1 MSDGKVRK
9 DRETICVDDTYAL
22 NSSPPTS
29 EGVSLKGITA
39 SPISF
44 CGGVS
49 LDRHPHPD
57 LLLRGSIDPMTTTR
71 LKTLLVAICI
81 GGSASFAGAQS
92 IDPIVEVGKQRTAAA
107 KVSQAKIDRLA
118 DETASLLSD
127 YKTVMKQ
134 VDGLKVYNARLER
147 QIANQERRIR
157 DIDNSIAEA
166 AVIQRQIP
174 PLVTR
179 MLDGLEQFINL
190 DMPFDLDTRLG
201 NIEAVRANMDRSDV
215 TSAEAFRQV
224 LELYSIELQY
234 GRGIEAYTDTIN
246 LNGAEREVDILRI
259 GRVALVYQSTDGA
272 ETGAWNKDTQ
282 NWEALSA
289 GDYAAAVRKGVRIA
303 KKQATIELLNMPVSA
318 PEAN

>member
-1 MSDGKVRK
+1 
-9 DRETICVDDTYAL
+9 
-22 NSSPPTS
+22 
-29 EGVSLKGITA
+29 
-39 SPISF
+39 
-44 CGGVS
+44 
-49 LDRHPHPD
+49 
-57 LLLRGSIDPMTTTR
+57 MTTTR
-71 LKTLLVAICI
+71 LKTLLLAVWI
-81 GGSASFAGAQS
+81 GGSASIVGAQS

-107 KVSQAKIDRLA
+107 KASQAKIDRLA

-157 DIDNSIAEA
+157 DIDTSIAEA

-201 NIEAVRANMDRSDV
+201 NIEAVRANMERSDV

-246 LNGAEREVDILRI
+246 LGGMDREVDILRI

-272 ETGAWNKDTQ
+272 ETGAWNKEAKM
-282 NWEALSA
+282 WEELSA

>member
-1 MSDGKVRK
+1 
-9 DRETICVDDTYAL
+9 
-22 NSSPPTS
+22 
-29 EGVSLKGITA
+29 
-39 SPISF
+39 
-44 CGGVS
+44 
-49 LDRHPHPD
+49 
-57 LLLRGSIDPMTTTR
+57 MTTTR
-71 LKTLLVAICI
+71 LKSLLLAICV
-81 GGSASFAGAQS
+81 GVSASLAAAQS
-92 IDPIVEVGKQRTAAA
+92 IDPIVEVGKQRAVAA
-107 KVSQAKIDRLA
+107 KASQAKIDRLA
-118 DETASLLSD
+118 DEAANLLSD

-147 QIANQERRIR
+147 QIANQEKRIT
-157 DIDNSIAEA
+157 DIDASISEA
-166 AVIQRQIP
+166 SVIQRQIP

-179 MLDGLEQFINL
+179 MLDGLEQFIQL

-215 TSAEAFRQV
+215 TSAEAYRQV

-234 GRGIEAYTDTIN
+234 GRGIESYSDSID

-272 ETGAWNKDTQ
+272 ETGAWNRETQ
-282 NWEALSA
+282 SWEELAA
-289 GDYAAAVRKGVRIA
+289 GDYASAVRKGVRIA

>member
-1 MSDGKVRK
+1 
-9 DRETICVDDTYAL
+9 
-22 NSSPPTS
+22 
-29 EGVSLKGITA
+29 
-39 SPISF
+39 
-44 CGGVS
+44 
-49 LDRHPHPD
+49 
-57 LLLRGSIDPMTTTR
+57 MTTTQ
-71 LKTLLVAICI
+71 LKTLLAAICI
-81 GGSASFAGAQS
+81 GGGAAVAVAQS

-107 KVSQAKIDRLA
+107 KASQAKIDRLA

-147 QIANQERRIR
+147 QIANQEKRIR
-157 DIDNSIAEA
+157 DIDASIAEA
-166 AVIQRQIP
+166 SVIQRQIP

-234 GRGIEAYTDTIN
+234 GRGIEAYTDAIE
-246 LNGAEREVDILRI
+246 LGGAEREVDILRI

-272 ETGAWNKDTQ
+272 ETGAWNKDSQ
-282 NWEALSA
+282 SWEELSA

>member
-1 MSDGKVRK
+1 
-9 DRETICVDDTYAL
+9 
-22 NSSPPTS
+22 
-29 EGVSLKGITA
+29 
-39 SPISF
+39 
-44 CGGVS
+44 
-49 LDRHPHPD
+49 
-57 LLLRGSIDPMTTTR
+57 MTTTR
-71 LKTLLVAICI
+71 LKSLLLAICV
-81 GGSASFAGAQS
+81 GGSASLAAAQS
-92 IDPIVEVGKQRTAAA
+92 IDPIVEVGKQRAVAA
-107 KVSQAKIDRLA
+107 KSSQAKIDRLA
-118 DETASLLSD
+118 DEAANLLSD

-147 QIANQERRIR
+147 QIANQEKRIT
-157 DIDNSIAEA
+157 DIDASISEA
-166 AVIQRQIP
+166 SVIQRQIP

-179 MLDGLEQFINL
+179 MLDGLEQFIQL

-215 TSAEAFRQV
+215 TSAEAYRQV

-234 GRGIEAYTDTIN
+234 GRGIESYSDSID

-272 ETGAWNKDTQ
+272 ETGAWNRETQ
-282 NWEALSA
+282 SWEELPS
-289 GDYAAAVRKGVRIA
+289 GDYASEVRKGVRIA

>member
-1 MSDGKVRK
+1 M
-9 DRETICVDDTYAL
+9 I
-22 NSSPPTS
+22 
-29 EGVSLKGITA
+29 
-39 SPISF
+39 
-44 CGGVS
+44 
-49 LDRHPHPD
+49 
-57 LLLRGSIDPMTTTR
+57 TTR
-71 LKTLLVAICI
+71 LKTLLVAICV
-81 GGSASFAGAQS
+81 GGSASIVGAQT
-92 IDPIVEVGKQRTAAA
+92 IEPIVEVGKQRAAAA
-107 KVSQAKIDRLA
+107 KASQAKVDRLA
-118 DETASLLSD
+118 DETAGLLSD

-157 DIDNSIAEA
+157 DIDASIAEA
-166 AVIQRQIP
+166 SVIQRQIP

-234 GRGIEAYTDTIN
+234 GRGIEAYTDTIE
-246 LNGAEREVDILRI
+246 LAGAEREVDILRI

-282 NWEALSA
+282 SWEELSS

>member
-1 MSDGKVRK
+1 
-9 DRETICVDDTYAL
+9 
-22 NSSPPTS
+22 
-29 EGVSLKGITA
+29 
-39 SPISF
+39 
-44 CGGVS
+44 
-49 LDRHPHPD
+49 
-57 LLLRGSIDPMTTTR
+57 MTTTR

-81 GGSASFAGAQS
+81 GGSASFALAQS
-92 IDPIVEVGKQRTAAA
+92 IDPIVEVGKQRTSAA
-107 KVSQAKIDRLA
+107 KASKAKIGRLA
-118 DETASLLSD
+118 DETANLLSD

-157 DIDNSIAEA
+157 DIDASIAEA
-166 AVIQRQIP
+166 SVIQRQIP
-174 PLVTR
+174 PLVVR

-190 DMPFDLDTRLG
+190 DMPFDLDTRLS

-234 GRGIEAYTDTIN
+234 GRGIEAYTDTIE
-246 LNGAEREVDILRI
+246 LGGAEREVDILRI

-272 ETGAWNKDTQ
+272 ETGAWNKDAQ
-282 NWEALSA
+282 SWEELSA
-289 GDYAAAVRKGVRIA
+289 GDYASAVRKGVRIA

>member
-1 MSDGKVRK
+1 L
-9 DRETICVDDTYAL
+9 T
-22 NSSPPTS
+22 
-29 EGVSLKGITA
+29 
-39 SPISF
+39 
-44 CGGVS
+44 
-49 LDRHPHPD
+49 
-57 LLLRGSIDPMTTTR
+57 
-71 LKTLLVAICI
+71 
-81 GGSASFAGAQS
+81 
-92 IDPIVEVGKQRTAAA
+92 
-107 KVSQAKIDRLA
+107 
-118 DETASLLSD
+118 D
-127 YKTVMKQ
+127 YKTVVKQ

-147 QIANQERRIR
+147 QIANQEKRIR
-157 DIDNSIAEA
+157 DIDASIAEA
-166 AVIQRQIP
+166 SVIQRQIP

-234 GRGIEAYTDTIN
+234 GRGIEAYTDTIA
-246 LNGAEREVDILRI
+246 LGGIDREVDILRI

-272 ETGAWNKDTQ
+272 ETGAWNKDAQT
-282 NWEALSA
+282 WEELSA

>member
-1 MSDGKVRK
+1 
-9 DRETICVDDTYAL
+9 
-22 NSSPPTS
+22 
-29 EGVSLKGITA
+29 
-39 SPISF
+39 
-44 CGGVS
+44 
-49 LDRHPHPD
+49 
-57 LLLRGSIDPMTTTR
+57 MTTTR
-71 LKTLLVAICI
+71 LKTLLAAICI
-81 GGSASFAGAQS
+81 GGGASIAVAQS
-92 IDPIVEVGKQRTAAA
+92 IEAIVEVGKQRTAAA
-107 KVSQAKIDRLA
+107 KASQAKIDRLA

-147 QIANQERRIR
+147 QIANQEKRIR
-157 DIDNSIAEA
+157 DIDASIAEA
-166 AVIQRQIP
+166 SVIQRQIP

-234 GRGIEAYTDTIN
+234 GRGIEAYTDTIE
-246 LNGAEREVDILRI
+246 LGGAEREVDILRI

-272 ETGAWNKDTQ
+272 ETGAWNKDSQ
-282 NWEALSA
+282 GWEELSA

>member
-1 MSDGKVRK
+1 
-9 DRETICVDDTYAL
+9 
-22 NSSPPTS
+22 
-29 EGVSLKGITA
+29 
-39 SPISF
+39 
-44 CGGVS
+44 
-49 LDRHPHPD
+49 
-57 LLLRGSIDPMTTTR
+57 MTTTR

-81 GGSASFAGAQS
+81 GGSASFALAQS
-92 IDPIVEVGKQRTAAA
+92 IDPIVEVGKQRTSAA
-107 KVSQAKIDRLA
+107 KASQAKIDRLA
-118 DETASLLSD
+118 DETANLLSD

-157 DIDNSIAEA
+157 DIDASIAEA
-166 AVIQRQIP
+166 SVIQRQIP
-174 PLVTR
+174 PLVVR

-190 DMPFDLDTRLG
+190 DMPFDLDTRLS

-234 GRGIEAYTDTIN
+234 GRGIEAYTDTIE
-246 LNGAEREVDILRI
+246 LGGAEREVDILRI

-272 ETGAWNKDTQ
+272 ETGAWNKGAQ
-282 NWEALSA
+282 SWEELSA
-289 GDYAAAVRKGVRIA
+289 GDYASAVRKGVRIA

>member
-1 MSDGKVRK
+1 
-9 DRETICVDDTYAL
+9 
-22 NSSPPTS
+22 
-29 EGVSLKGITA
+29 
-39 SPISF
+39 
-44 CGGVS
+44 
-49 LDRHPHPD
+49 
-57 LLLRGSIDPMTTTR
+57 MTTTR
-71 LKTLLVAICI
+71 LKTLLAAICI
-81 GGSASFAGAQS
+81 GGGASIAVAQS
-92 IDPIVEVGKQRTAAA
+92 IDPIVEVGKQRTASA
-107 KVSQAKIDRLA
+107 KASQAKIDRLA

-147 QIANQERRIR
+147 QIANQEKRIR
-157 DIDNSIAEA
+157 DIDASIAEA
-166 AVIQRQIP
+166 SVIQRQIP

-234 GRGIEAYTDTIN
+234 GRGIEAFTDTIE
-246 LNGAEREVDILRI
+246 LGGAEREVDILRI

-272 ETGAWNKDTQ
+272 ETGAWNKDSQ
-282 NWEALSA
+282 SWEELSA

>member
-1 MSDGKVRK
+1 
-9 DRETICVDDTYAL
+9 
-22 NSSPPTS
+22 
-29 EGVSLKGITA
+29 
-39 SPISF
+39 
-44 CGGVS
+44 
-49 LDRHPHPD
+49 
-57 LLLRGSIDPMTTTR
+57 MTTTR
-71 LKTLLVAICI
+71 FKTMLLAVFI
-81 GGSASFAGAQS
+81 GSGVSIAGAQS
-92 IDPIVEVGKQRTAAA
+92 IDPIIEVGKERTAAA
-107 KVSQAKIDRLA
+107 KASQAKIDRLA
-118 DETASLLSD
+118 DETANLLTD

-157 DIDNSIAEA
+157 DIDTSIAEA
-166 AVIQRQIP
+166 SVIQRQIP
-174 PLVTR
+174 PLVVR

-215 TSAEAFRQV
+215 TSAEAFRQI

-234 GRGIEAYTDTIN
+234 GRGIESYSDAIE
-246 LNGAEREVDILRI
+246 LGGVEREVDILRI
-259 GRVALVYQSTDGA
+259 GRVALVYQTTDGA
-272 ETGAWNKDTQ
+272 ETGAWNRDTQ
-282 NWEALSA
+282 SWEELSS

>member
-1 MSDGKVRK
+1 
-9 DRETICVDDTYAL
+9 
-22 NSSPPTS
+22 
-29 EGVSLKGITA
+29 
-39 SPISF
+39 
-44 CGGVS
+44 
-49 LDRHPHPD
+49 
-57 LLLRGSIDPMTTTR
+57 MTTTR
-71 LKTLLVAICI
+71 LKTLLAAICI
-81 GGSASFAGAQS
+81 GGGASIAVAQS
-92 IDPIVEVGKQRTAAA
+92 IDPIVEVGKQRTASA
-107 KVSQAKIDRLA
+107 KASQAKIDRLA

-147 QIANQERRIR
+147 QIANQEKRIR
-157 DIDNSIAEA
+157 DIDASIAEA
-166 AVIQRQIP
+166 SVIQRQIP

-190 DMPFDLDTRLG
+190 DMPFDLNTRLG

-234 GRGIEAYTDTIN
+234 GRGIEAYTDTIE
-246 LNGAEREVDILRI
+246 LGGAEREVDILRI

-272 ETGAWNKDTQ
+272 ETGAWNKDSQ
-282 NWEALSA
+282 SWEELSA